1 MTDFRNELIDWRY
14 KSFPPLAEPV
24 PLGKVG
30 EQGWKALEGDFLFP
44 VMLIKETALDHNIRL
59 MARYCDAHGV
69 TLAPHGKTPMSPQIV
84 ERQLAAGAWGITA
97 ANIAEARA
105 FRAFGVPRILLAN
118 ELIEPAGLAWVAA
131 ELAADPEF
139 DFYCLA
145 DSRQGVTLM
154 AAALERVRPARSIR
168 VLVELA
174 APGARAGCRTSED
187 AAGVAQAIHACPFL
201 ELAGVEGYEGA
212 LPGATLEARLS
223 AVNDFLQQIRLLTE
237 TLYRQDLFAGRG
249 EIVVSAGGSIFFD
262 RVAEV
267 LAAPWELP
275 MPVRVVVRA
284 GTYVTHDVDTYERG
298 SPLAARG
305 APSERLRPALEL
317 WGMILSRPE
326 ADLAIAG
333 FGKRDVSYDL
343 ALPFPFAIRR
353 SGVTREIADG
363 LTVTTLNDQHAFVR
377 VGPEVDLQVGDLIGC
392 GISHP
397 CTAFDKWR
405 LLPLVDDEYRVVGA
419 IQTYF

>member
-1 MTDFRNELIDWRY
+1 
-14 KSFPPLAEPV
+14 
-24 PLGKVG
+24 
-30 EQGWKALEGDFLFP
+30 
-44 VMLIKETALDHNIRL
+44 
-59 MARYCDAHGV
+59 
-69 TLAPHGKTPMSPQIV
+69 
-84 ERQLAAGAWGITA
+84 
-97 ANIAEARA
+97 
-105 FRAFGVPRILLAN
+105 
-118 ELIEPAGLAWVAA
+118 
-131 ELAADPEF
+131 
-139 DFYCLA
+139 
-145 DSRQGVTLM
+145 
-154 AAALERVRPARSIR
+154 
-168 VLVELA
+168 
-174 APGARAGCRTSED
+174 
-187 AAGVAQAIHACPFL
+187 
-201 ELAGVEGYEGA
+201 
-212 LPGATLEARLS
+212 
-223 AVNDFLQQIRLLTE
+223 
-237 TLYRQDLFAGRG
+237 
-249 EIVVSAGGSIFFD
+249 
-262 RVAEV
+262 
-267 LAAPWELP
+267 